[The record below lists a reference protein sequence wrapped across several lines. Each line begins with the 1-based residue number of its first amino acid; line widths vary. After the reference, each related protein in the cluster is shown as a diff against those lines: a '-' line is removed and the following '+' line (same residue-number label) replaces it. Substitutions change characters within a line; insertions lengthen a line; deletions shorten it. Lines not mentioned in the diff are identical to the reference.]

1 MAKKRVKLLAEYVES
16 AESLVVLNKDKLM
29 ASYQDAH
36 AQVEKRQVEAE
47 LREYAGRKQELES
60 LVENIDELI
69 RQAKEEAKRA
79 LEAASRIC
87 EVHIVKDLPE
97 SHRQKFSELPDSV
110 EEVDAEI
117 HKAEAIWSVSCDVD
131 ERVVEE
137 YEERERVI
145 ERKKRELEKLRTK
158 LARQRSNYE
167 ELKNGWL
174 EEVERIIGGINEKF
188 MGLFRQL
195 KCCGEVELRVPD
207 VSDGNWRFCSYW

>member
-1 MAKKRVKLLAEYVES
+1 MAKKRVKLLSEYVES

-97 SHRQKFSELPDSV
+97 SHRQKFSE
-110 EEVDAEI
+110 
-117 HKAEAIWSVSCDVD
+117 
-131 ERVVEE
+131 
-137 YEERERVI
+137 I
-145 ERKKRELEKLRTK
+145 ERKRRELEKLRTK

>member
-117 HKAEAIWSVSCDVD
+117 HKAEAIWS
-131 ERVVEE
+131 
-137 YEERERVI
+137 RERVI
-145 ERKKRELEKLRTK
+145 ERKRRELEKLRTK